1 MIYVGIDIAKTNHY
15 ASIVNSSTGEVLEN
29 PFLVTN
35 NKHGFDLLY
44 SKIKDFNKEKVLIGL
59 ESTAHYGNNL
69 IFYFHEKQFKLGII
83 NPIQTAS
90 LRKTRIRKVK
100 NDKVDSML
108 ICEALSLGY
117 YNLLSDYDIKL
128 LEIKSLCRFHKDL
141 KDKAAEAKIQLK
153 TYVDQLFPE
162 LNSFFKNNLD
172 IKTAHEL
179 LKLYQSPDDISKV
192 NLTELSNLLIKSS
205 RGKYDKSRAI
215 ELKTLASNSVG
226 INNNA
231 LSIQIKM
238 TIELIELL
246 ESQIKDIEK
255 QVSDFIKKSDNVITS
270 IPGIGDMTAAIIISE
285 IGDIN
290 RFDNPGQVLAFAGL
304 DPSVKQSGTF
314 NASSTR
320 MSKRGSSL
328 LRYALIL
335 AANNVQLNTK
345 TFNTYYNT
353 KRLQGKLHYNALGHC
368 AGKLVRNIFYMLKR
382 NVNNHA
388 LKVRGFIKILK
399 VYLASKLTPLS

>member
-15 ASIVNSSTGEVLEN
+15 TSIVNYSTGEVIES

-35 NKHGFDLLY
+35 NKQGFELLY
-44 SKIKDFNKEKVLIGL
+44 SKIKAFNKDKILIGL

-69 IFYFHEKQFKLGII
+69 IFYFHEKGFKLGII
-83 NPIQTAS
+83 NPIQTAT

-117 YNLLSDYDIKL
+117 YNLLSDYDIEL
-128 LEIKSLCRFHKDL
+128 LEIKSLCRFRKEL

-162 LNSFFKNNLD
+162 LNGFFKDNID

-179 LKLYQSPDDISKV
+179 LKLYQSPEDISKV
-192 NLTELSNLLIKSS
+192 NLTKLSNLLIKSS
-205 RGKYDKSRAI
+205 HGKYDKNKAI
-215 ELKTLASNSVG
+215 ELKKIASNSVG

-231 LSIQIKM
+231 LCIQIKM

-255 QVSDFIKKSDNVITS
+255 KVSEFVKKSDNVITS
-270 IPGIGDMTAAIIISE
+270 IPGIADTTAAIIISE

-290 RFDNPGQVLAFAGL
+290 RFNNPGQVLAFAGL
-304 DPSVKQSGTF
+304 DPSVKQSGNF

-320 MSKRGSSL
+320 MSKRGSSI

-345 TFNTYYNT
+345 TFHDYYNT

-368 AGKLVRNIFYMLKR
+368 AGKLVRIIFYMLKN
-382 NVNNHA
+382 NVTFN
-388 LKVRGFIKILK
+388 LD
-399 VYLASKLTPLS
+399 

>member
-15 ASIVNSSTGEVLEN
+15 ASIVNYSTGEVLEN
-29 PFLVTN
+29 PFLITN
-35 NKHGFDLLY
+35 NKQGFDLLY
-44 SKIKDFNKEKVLIGL
+44 SKIKDFHKDKLLIGL

-69 IFYFHEKQFKLGII
+69 VFYFHEKGFKLGII
-83 NPIQTAS
+83 NPLQTAT

-117 YNLLSDYDIKL
+117 YNLLSDYDIEL
-128 LEIKSLCRFHKDL
+128 LEIKSLCRFRKEL
-141 KDKAAEAKIQLK
+141 KDKASEAKIQLDS
-153 TYVDQLFPE
+153 YVDQAFPE
-162 LNSFFKNNLD
+162 LNLFFKDNLD
-172 IKTAHEL
+172 TKTAHDL
-179 LKLYQSPDDISKV
+179 LKLYQSPQEISKV
-192 NLTELSNLLIKSS
+192 NLTKISNLLINSS
-205 RGKYDKSRAI
+205 RGKYDKVRAK
-215 ELKTLASNSVG
+215 ELKELAANSVG

-231 LSIQIKM
+231 LCIQIKM

-255 QVSDFIKKSDNVITS
+255 KVGEFMKKSDNVITS
-270 IPGIGDMTAAIIISE
+270 IPGIADMTAAIIISE

-290 RFDNPGQVLAFAGL
+290 RFNNPGQVLAFAGL

-314 NASSTR
+314 NASSTK

-345 TFNTYYNT
+345 TFNNYYNT
-353 KRLQGKLHYNALGHC
+353 KRAQGKLHYNALGHC
-368 AGKLVRNIFYMLKR
+368 AGKLVRTIFYMLKN
-382 NVNNHA
+382 NVTFN
-388 LKVRGFIKILK
+388 LD
-399 VYLASKLTPLS
+399 

>member
-15 ASIVNSSTGEVLEN
+15 ASIVNYSTGEVLEK

-35 NKHGFDLLY
+35 NKQGFDLLY
-44 SKIKDFNKEKVLIGL
+44 SKIKNFNKEKVLIGL

-69 IFYFHEKQFKLGII
+69 IFYFHDKQFKLGII
-83 NPIQTAS
+83 NPIQTAT
-90 LRKTRIRKVK
+90 LRKTRIRKIK

-108 ICEALSLGY
+108 ICEALSLGF
-117 YNLLSDYDIKL
+117 YNLLSDYDIEL

-141 KDKAAEAKIQLK
+141 KNKASEAKIQLK
-153 TYVDQLFPE
+153 SYVDQLFPE
-162 LNSFFKNNLD
+162 LNGFFKDNLY

-179 LKLYQSPDDISKV
+179 LKLYQSPGDISKV
-192 NLTELSNLLIKSS
+192 NLTKLSNLLIKSS

-215 ELKTLASNSVG
+215 ELKQLASNSVG

-231 LSIQIKM
+231 LAIQIKM

-246 ESQIKDIEK
+246 ESQIKNIEK

-304 DPSVKQSGTF
+304 DPSVKQSGNF

-345 TFNTYYNT
+345 TFNDYYNA

-382 NVNNHA
+382 NVKFN
-388 LKVRGFIKILK
+388 LD
-399 VYLASKLTPLS
+399 

>member
-141 KDKAAEAKIQLK
+141 NDKAAEAKIQLK

-382 NVNNHA
+382 NVKFN
-388 LKVRGFIKILK
+388 LD
-399 VYLASKLTPLS
+399 

>member
-15 ASIVNSSTGEVLEN
+15 ASIVNYSTGEVIEN

-35 NKHGFDLLY
+35 NKQGFDFLY
-44 SKIKDFNKEKVLIGL
+44 SKIKDFNKEKVLFGL

-69 IFYFHEKQFKLGII
+69 IFYFHEKQFNLGII
-83 NPIQTAS
+83 NPIQTAA
-90 LRKTRIRKVK
+90 LRKTKIRKVK
-100 NDKVDSML
+100 NDKVDSLL

-117 YNLLSDYDIKL
+117 YNLLSNYDIKL

-162 LNSFFKNNLD
+162 LNGFFKDNLD

-179 LKLYQSPDDISKV
+179 LKLYQSPEDISKV
-192 NLTELSNLLIKSS
+192 NLTKLSNLLIKSS
-205 RGKYDKSRAI
+205 RGKYDKYRAI
-215 ELKTLASNSVG
+215 ELKKLASNSVG
-226 INNNA
+226 INNFA
-231 LSIQIKM
+231 LSTQIKM

-290 RFDNPGQVLAFAGL
+290 RFNNPGQVLAFAGL
-304 DPSVKQSGTF
+304 DPSVKQSGNF

-345 TFNTYYNT
+345 TFNNYYNT
-353 KRLQGKLHYNALGHC
+353 KRLEGKLHYNALGHC
-368 AGKLVRNIFYMLKR
+368 AGKLIRTIFYMLKN
-382 NVNNHA
+382 NVKFN
-388 LKVRGFIKILK
+388 LD
-399 VYLASKLTPLS
+399 

>member
-162 LNSFFKNNLD
+162 LNGFFKNNLD

-215 ELKTLASNSVG
+215 ELKNLASNSVG

-382 NVNNHA
+382 NVKFN
-388 LKVRGFIKILK
+388 LD
-399 VYLASKLTPLS
+399 

>member
-15 ASIVNSSTGEVLEN
+15 ASIINYSTGEVIEN

-35 NKHGFDLLY
+35 NKQGFDLLY
-44 SKIKDFNKEKVLIGL
+44 SKIKDLDKENVLIGL
-59 ESTAHYGNNL
+59 ESTAHYGNNF
-69 IFYFHEKQFKLGII
+69 IFYFHEKQFKIGLI
-83 NPIQTAS
+83 NPIQTS
-90 LRKTRIRKVK
+90 TLRKTRIRKVK
-100 NDKVDSML
+100 NDKVDSLL

-117 YNLLSDYDIKL
+117 YNLLSNYDIEL
-128 LEIKSLCRFHKDL
+128 LEIKSLCRFRKEL
-141 KDKAAEAKIQLK
+141 KDKASGAKIQLNS
-153 TYVDQLFPE
+153 YVDQVFPE
-162 LNSFFKNNLD
+162 LNCFFKNNLD

-179 LKLYQSPDDISKV
+179 LKLCQSPQDISKL
-192 NLTELSNLLIKSS
+192 NLTNLSNLLIKSS
-205 RGKYDKSRAI
+205 RGKYDKNRAI
-215 ELKTLASNSVG
+215 ELKQLASNSVG
-226 INNNA
+226 INNSA
-231 LSIQIKM
+231 LCIQIKM

-255 QVSDFIKKSDNVITS
+255 QVSEFIKKSDNVITS
-270 IPGIGDMTAAIIISE
+270 IPGIADITADIIISE

-290 RFDNPGQVLAFAGL
+290 RFNNPSQVLAFAGL

-345 TFNTYYNT
+345 TFNDYYNI
-353 KRLQGKLHYNALGHC
+353 KRAQGKLHYNALGHC
-368 AGKLVRNIFYMLKR
+368 AGKLVRVIFYMLKN
-382 NVNNHA
+382 NVKFN
-388 LKVRGFIKILK
+388 LD
-399 VYLASKLTPLS
+399 

>member
-15 ASIVNSSTGEVLEN
+15 ASIVNYSTGEVLEN

-35 NKHGFDLLY
+35 NKQGFDFLY
-44 SKIKDFNKEKVLIGL
+44 SKIKNFNKENILIGL

-69 IFYFHEKQFKLGII
+69 VFYFNKKGFKLGII
-83 NPIQTAS
+83 NPIQTAT
-90 LRKTRIRKVK
+90 LRKSRIRKVK

-117 YNLLSDYDIKL
+117 YNLLSDYDIEL
-128 LEIKSLCRFHKDL
+128 LEIKSLCRFRKEL
-141 KDKAAEAKIQLK
+141 KDKASEAKIQLDS
-153 TYVDQLFPE
+153 YVDQVFPE
-162 LNSFFKNNLD
+162 LNFFFKNNLD

-179 LKLYQSPDDISKV
+179 LKLYQSPQDISKV
-192 NLTELSNLLIKSS
+192 NLTKLANLLINSS
-205 RGKYDKSRAI
+205 HGRYNKSRAI
-215 ELKTLASNSVG
+215 ELKQLASNSVG

-231 LSIQIKM
+231 LCIQIKM

-246 ESQIKDIEK
+246 ESQIKDIEV
-255 QVSDFIKKSDNVITS
+255 QVSQFIKKSDNVITS
-270 IPGIGDMTAAIIISE
+270 IPGIADTTAAIIISE

-290 RFDNPGQVLAFAGL
+290 RFNNPGQVLAFAGL

-345 TFNTYYNT
+345 TFNDYYNT
-353 KRLQGKLHYNALGHC
+353 KRVQGKLHYNALGHC
-368 AGKLVRNIFYMLKR
+368 AGKLVRTIFYMLKN
-382 NVNNHA
+382 NVTFN
-388 LKVRGFIKILK
+388 LD
-399 VYLASKLTPLS
+399 

>member
-15 ASIVNSSTGEVLEN
+15 ASIVNYSTGEVIES

-35 NKHGFDLLY
+35 NKQGFELLY
-44 SKIKDFNKEKVLIGL
+44 SKIKFFDKDNVLIGL

-69 IFYFHEKQFKLGII
+69 IFYFHDLHFKLGII
-83 NPIQTAS
+83 NPIQTAT

-128 LEIKSLCRFHKDL
+128 LEVKSLCRFHKEL
-141 KDKAAEAKIQLK
+141 KDKTAEAKIQLE

-162 LNSFFKNNLD
+162 LSGFFKDNLN

-179 LKLYQSPDDISKV
+179 LKLYQSPNDISKV
-192 NLTELSNLLIKSS
+192 NLTKLSNLLSKSS
-205 RGKYDKSRAI
+205 RGKYDKERAI
-215 ELKTLASNSVG
+215 ELKKIASNSVG
-226 INNNA
+226 INNYA
-231 LSIQIKM
+231 LCIQIKM

-290 RFDNPGQVLAFAGL
+290 RFNNPGQVLAFAGL

-345 TFNTYYNT
+345 TFNDYYNT

-368 AGKLVRNIFYMLKR
+368 AGKLIRTIFYMLKN
-382 NVNNHA
+382 NVKFN
-388 LKVRGFIKILK
+388 LD
-399 VYLASKLTPLS
+399 

>member
-15 ASIVNSSTGEVLEN
+15 ASIVNYSTGEVIEK

-35 NKHGFDLLY
+35 NKQGFELLY
-44 SKIKDFNKEKVLIGL
+44 SKIKHFDKNNILIGL

-69 IFYFHEKQFKLGII
+69 IFFFHEKQFRLGII
-83 NPIQTAS
+83 NPIQTAT
-90 LRKTRIRKVK
+90 LRKSRIRKVK

-153 TYVDQLFPE
+153 SYVDQLFPE
-162 LNSFFKNNLD
+162 LNLFFKDNLD
-172 IKTAHEL
+172 IKTAREL
-179 LKLYQSPDDISKV
+179 LKQYQSPEDISKI
-192 NLTELSNLLIKSS
+192 NLTKLSNLLIKSS
-205 RGKYDKSRAI
+205 RGKYGKNRAI
-215 ELKTLASNSVG
+215 ELKALASNSVG

-246 ESQIKDIEK
+246 ESQIKNIEK
-255 QVSDFIKKSDNVITS
+255 QVSDFIKKSNNVITS

-290 RFDNPGQVLAFAGL
+290 RFNNPGQVLAFAGL
-304 DPSVKQSGTF
+304 DPSIKQSGTF
-314 NASSTR
+314 NASSTK

-328 LRYALIL
+328 LRYALVL

-345 TFNTYYNT
+345 TFNDYYNT

-368 AGKLVRNIFYMLKR
+368 AGKLVRNIFYMLKH
-382 NVNNHA
+382 NVN
-388 LKVRGFIKILK
+388 
-399 VYLASKLTPLS
+399 

>member
-15 ASIVNSSTGEVLEN
+15 ASIVNYSTGEIIEK

-35 NKHGFDLLY
+35 DKIGFDLLY
-44 SKIKDFNKEKVLIGL
+44 SKIKDFDKDKILIGL

-69 IFYFHEKQFKLGII
+69 IFYFHDKQFKLGII
-83 NPIQTAS
+83 NPIQTAT

-141 KDKAAEAKIQLK
+141 KDKASEAKIQLK

-162 LNSFFKNNLD
+162 LNGFFKDNLD

-179 LKLYQSPDDISKV
+179 LKLYQSPQNIAKV
-192 NLTELSNLLIKSS
+192 NLTKLTNLLVNSS
-205 RGKYDKSRAI
+205 HGRYDKSRAI
-215 ELKTLASNSVG
+215 ELKKLASNSVG
-226 INNNA
+226 INNYA
-231 LSIQIKM
+231 LCIQIKM

-246 ESQIKDIEK
+246 ESQIKDIEIK
-255 QVSDFIKKSDNVITS
+255 ISVFIKKSDNVITS

-290 RFDNPGQVLAFAGL
+290 RFNNPGQVLAFAGL

-345 TFNTYYNT
+345 TFNNYYNT

-368 AGKLVRNIFYMLKR
+368 AGKLVRIIFYMLKR
-382 NVNNHA
+382 NVNFN
-388 LKVRGFIKILK
+388 LD
-399 VYLASKLTPLS
+399 

>member
-1 MIYVGIDIAKTNHY
+1 MIYVGVDIAKTNHY
-15 ASIVNSSTGEVLEN
+15 ASIVNYSTGEVIEN

-35 NKHGFDLLY
+35 NKKGFDFLY
-44 SKIKDFNKEKVLIGL
+44 SKIKDFSKEKVLIGL

-69 IFYFHEKQFKLGII
+69 IFYFHEKQFNLGII
-83 NPIQTAS
+83 NPIQTAA
-90 LRKTRIRKVK
+90 LRKTKIRKVK
-100 NDKVDSML
+100 NDKVDSLL

-117 YNLLSDYDIKL
+117 YNLLSNYDIKL

-162 LNSFFKNNLD
+162 LNGFFKDNLD

-179 LKLYQSPDDISKV
+179 LKFYQSPEDISKV
-192 NLTELSNLLIKSS
+192 NLTKLSNLLIKSS
-205 RGKYDKSRAI
+205 HGKYDKHRAF
-215 ELKTLASNSVG
+215 ELKKLASNSVG
-226 INNNA
+226 INNFA

-285 IGDIN
+285 IGGIN
-290 RFDNPGQVLAFAGL
+290 RFNNPGQVLAFAGL
-304 DPSVKQSGTF
+304 DPSVKQSGNF

-345 TFNTYYNT
+345 TFNNYYNT
-353 KRLQGKLHYNALGHC
+353 KRLEGKLHYNALGHC
-368 AGKLVRNIFYMLKR
+368 AGKLIRTIFYMLKN
-382 NVNNHA
+382 NVKFN
-388 LKVRGFIKILK
+388 LD
-399 VYLASKLTPLS
+399 

>member
-15 ASIVNSSTGEVLEN
+15 ASIVNYSTGEVIES

-35 NKHGFDLLY
+35 NKQGFELLY
-44 SKIKDFNKEKVLIGL
+44 SKIKDFDKDKILIGL

-83 NPIQTAS
+83 NPIQTAA

-100 NDKVDSML
+100 NDKIDSML

-117 YNLLSDYDIKL
+117 YNLLSNYDIKL

-141 KDKAAEAKIQLK
+141 KDKASESKIQLK

-162 LNSFFKNNLD
+162 LNGFFKDNLD

-192 NLTELSNLLIKSS
+192 NLTKLSNLLIKSS

-215 ELKTLASNSVG
+215 ELKRLASNSVG

-238 TIELIELL
+238 TVELIELL
-246 ESQIKDIEK
+246 ESQIKGIEK
-255 QVSDFIKKSDNVITS
+255 QVSEFIKKSDNVITS

-290 RFDNPGQVLAFAGL
+290 RFNNPGQVLAFAGL

-345 TFNTYYNT
+345 TFNDYYNT

-382 NVNNHA
+382 NVKFN
-388 LKVRGFIKILK
+388 LD
-399 VYLASKLTPLS
+399 

>member
-69 IFYFHEKQFKLGII
+69 ILYFHEKQFKLGII

-382 NVNNHA
+382 NVKFN
-388 LKVRGFIKILK
+388 LD
-399 VYLASKLTPLS
+399 

>member
-1 MIYVGIDIAKTNHY
+1 MIYVGIDIAKINHY
-15 ASIVNSSTGEVLEN
+15 ASIVDYSTGEVIEK

-35 NKHGFDLLY
+35 NKQGFELLY
-44 SKIKDFNKEKVLIGL
+44 SKIKHFDKNNILIGL

-69 IFYFHEKQFKLGII
+69 IFYFHEKQFKLAII
-83 NPIQTAS
+83 NPIQTAT

-117 YNLLSDYDIKL
+117 YNLLSNYDIEL

-141 KDKAAEAKIQLK
+141 KDKAVEAKIQLK
-153 TYVDQLFPE
+153 AYVDQLFPE
-162 LNSFFKNNLD
+162 LNVFFKNNLD

-179 LKLYQSPDDISKV
+179 LKLYQSPQNISKV
-192 NLTELSNLLIKSS
+192 NLTKLSNLLIKSS
-205 RGKYDKSRAI
+205 RGKYGKNRAI

-231 LSIQIKM
+231 LSVQIKM

-246 ESQIKDIEK
+246 ESQINDIEK
-255 QVSDFIKKSDNVITS
+255 QVSDFIKKSNNVITS
-270 IPGIGDMTAAIIISE
+270 IPGVGDMTTAIIISE
-285 IGDIN
+285 IGVIN
-290 RFDNPGQVLAFAGL
+290 RFNNPSQVLAFAGL

-314 NASSTR
+314 NVSSAR

-345 TFNTYYNT
+345 TFNDYYNI
-353 KRLQGKLHYNALGHC
+353 KGFLG
-368 AGKLVRNIFYMLKR
+368 N
-382 NVNNHA
+382 
-388 LKVRGFIKILK
+388 
-399 VYLASKLTPLS
+399 

>member
-15 ASIVNSSTGEVLEN
+15 ASIVDYSTGEVIEA

-35 NKHGFDLLY
+35 NKQGFDLLY
-44 SKIKDFNKEKVLIGL
+44 SKIKNFDKEKILIGL

-69 IFYFHEKQFKLGII
+69 IFYFHKKQFKLGII
-83 NPIQTAS
+83 NPIQTAT

-117 YNLLSDYDIKL
+117 YNLLSDYDIEL
-128 LEIKSLCRFHKDL
+128 LEIKSLCRFRKEL
-141 KDKAAEAKIQLK
+141 KDKASDAKIQLK

-162 LNSFFKNNLD
+162 LNGFFKDNID

-179 LKLYQSPDDISKV
+179 LKLYQSPEDISNI
-192 NLTELSNLLIKSS
+192 NLTKLSNLLIKNS

-215 ELKTLASNSVG
+215 ELKQLATNSVG

-231 LSIQIKM
+231 LCIQIKM

-255 QVSDFIKKSDNVITS
+255 QVSEFIKKSDNVITS
-270 IPGIGDMTAAIIISE
+270 IPGIADTTAAIIISE

-290 RFDNPGQVLAFAGL
+290 RFNNPGQVLAFAGL
-304 DPSVKQSGTF
+304 DPSVKQSGNF

-345 TFNTYYNT
+345 TFNDYYNT

-368 AGKLVRNIFYMLKR
+368 AGKLIRNIFYMLKN
-382 NVNNHA
+382 NVTFN
-388 LKVRGFIKILK
+388 LD
-399 VYLASKLTPLS
+399 

>member
-15 ASIVNSSTGEVLEN
+15 ASIVNYSTGEVIEN

-35 NKHGFDLLY
+35 NKQGFDFLY

-69 IFYFHEKQFKLGII
+69 IFYFHEKQFNLGII
-83 NPIQTAS
+83 NPIQTAA
-90 LRKTRIRKVK
+90 LRKTKIRKVK
-100 NDKVDSML
+100 NDKVDSLL

-117 YNLLSDYDIKL
+117 YNLLSNYDIKL

-162 LNSFFKNNLD
+162 LNGFFKDNLD

-179 LKLYQSPDDISKV
+179 LKLYQSPEDISKV
-192 NLTELSNLLIKSS
+192 NLTKLSNLLIKSS
-205 RGKYDKSRAI
+205 RGKYDKNRAI
-215 ELKTLASNSVG
+215 ELKKLASNSVG
-226 INNNA
+226 INNFA

-290 RFDNPGQVLAFAGL
+290 RFNNPGQVLAFAGL
-304 DPSVKQSGTF
+304 DPSVKQSGNF

-345 TFNTYYNT
+345 TFNNYYNT
-353 KRLQGKLHYNALGHC
+353 KRLEGKLHYNALGHC
-368 AGKLVRNIFYMLKR
+368 AGKLIRTIFYMLKN
-382 NVNNHA
+382 NVKFN
-388 LKVRGFIKILK
+388 LD
-399 VYLASKLTPLS
+399 

>member
-15 ASIVNSSTGEVLEN
+15 ASIVNYSTGEVLEN

-35 NKHGFDLLY
+35 NKQGFDILY
-44 SKIKDFNKEKVLIGL
+44 SKIKDFDKDKLLIGL

-69 IFYFHEKQFKLGII
+69 VFYFHEKGFKLGII
-83 NPIQTAS
+83 NPIQTAT
-90 LRKTRIRKVK
+90 LRKSRIRKVK

-117 YNLLSDYDIKL
+117 YNLLSNYDIEL
-128 LEIKSLCRFHKDL
+128 LEIKSLCRFRKEL
-141 KDKAAEAKIQLK
+141 KDKATEAKIQLDS
-153 TYVDQLFPE
+153 YVDQVFPE
-162 LNSFFKNNLD
+162 LIFFFKNNLD

-179 LKLYQSPDDISKV
+179 LKLYQSPQDISKV
-192 NLTELSNLLIKSS
+192 NLTKLSNLLINSS
-205 RGKYDKSRAI
+205 HGKYDKSRAV
-215 ELKTLASNSVG
+215 ELKQMASNSVG

-231 LSIQIKM
+231 LCIQIKM

-246 ESQIKDIEK
+246 DSQIKDIEA
-255 QVSDFIKKSDNVITS
+255 QVSEFIKKSDNVITS
-270 IPGIGDMTAAIIISE
+270 IPGIADITAAIIISE

-290 RFDNPGQVLAFAGL
+290 RFNNPGQVLAFAGL

-345 TFNTYYNT
+345 TFNNYYNI
-353 KRLQGKLHYNALGHC
+353 KRAQGKLHYNALGHC
-368 AGKLVRNIFYMLKR
+368 AGKLVRTIFYMLKN
-382 NVNNHA
+382 NVTFN
-388 LKVRGFIKILK
+388 LD
-399 VYLASKLTPLS
+399 

>member
-15 ASIVNSSTGEVLEN
+15 ASIVNYSTGEVIEN

-35 NKHGFDLLY
+35 NKQGFDFLY

-69 IFYFHEKQFKLGII
+69 IFYFHEKQFNLGII
-83 NPIQTAS
+83 NPIQTAA
-90 LRKTRIRKVK
+90 LRKTKIRKVK
-100 NDKVDSML
+100 NDKVDSLL

-117 YNLLSDYDIKL
+117 YNLLSNYDIKL

-141 KDKAAEAKIQLK
+141 KDKATEAKIQLK
-153 TYVDQLFPE
+153 AYVDQLFPE
-162 LNSFFKNNLD
+162 LNCFFKDNLD

-179 LKLYQSPDDISKV
+179 LKLYQSPEDISKV
-192 NLTELSNLLIKSS
+192 NLTKLSNLLIKSS
-205 RGKYDKSRAI
+205 RGKYDKNRAI
-215 ELKTLASNSVG
+215 ELKELASNSVG
-226 INNNA
+226 INNSA
-231 LSIQIKM
+231 LCIQIKM

-246 ESQIKDIEK
+246 ESQINDIEQ

-290 RFDNPGQVLAFAGL
+290 RFNNPGQVLAFAGL
-304 DPSVKQSGTF
+304 DPSVKQSGNF
-314 NASSTR
+314 NSSSTR

-345 TFNTYYNT
+345 TFNNYYNT
-353 KRLQGKLHYNALGHC
+353 KRLEGKLHYNALGHC
-368 AGKLVRNIFYMLKR
+368 AGKLIRTIFYMLKN
-382 NVNNHA
+382 NVKFN
-388 LKVRGFIKILK
+388 LD
-399 VYLASKLTPLS
+399 